1 MKSNQLIKSLGGLQI
16 FGRLIGT
23 MLDQLNKVER
33 KDDEAKTPVNSTE
46 IEFYLRLTLNVFMNM
61 LIYNNDDPSL
71 ATELLNNRF
80 IQVEEV
86 CVKAVKISIE
96 LAIVPIR
103 KLLIIFFIYLR
114 LLFTD
119 RTRDPVGLENDQIV
133 QDIQAKMPYGKPTSM
148 KDNPYLKENSERYLS
163 ADAKLRF
170 HLKTDHPVE
179 QFYKRYMTN
188 DQPIPQIIVVGIL
201 RVLLTTC
208 PNNAKNAGGID
219 LHSEWSSC
227 LNLLLLHRDFFVK
240 HGFKSKVFEKTNSL
254 LTADPQV
261 KKDEEKKSE

>member
-1 MKSNQLIKSLGGLQI
+1 MTRAMSKSKQKHLINSRDEATGVKKVTELKQKQMKSNQLIKSLGGLQI

-71 ATELLNNRF
+71 AIELLNNRF

-86 CVKAVKISIE
+86 CMKAVKISIE

-103 KLLIIFFIYLR
+103 KFLIIFFIYLR

-133 QDIQAKMPYGKPTSM
+133 QDI
-148 KDNPYLKENSERYLS
+148 
-163 ADAKLRF
+163 
-170 HLKTDHPVE
+170 
-179 QFYKRYMTN
+179 
-188 DQPIPQIIVVGIL
+188 
-201 RVLLTTC
+201 
-208 PNNAKNAGGID
+208 
-219 LHSEWSSC
+219 
-227 LNLLLLHRDFFVK
+227 
-240 HGFKSKVFEKTNSL
+240 
-254 LTADPQV
+254 
-261 KKDEEKKSE
+261 

>member
-1 MKSNQLIKSLGGLQI
+1 MKANQLIKSLGGLQI

-71 ATELLNNRF
+71 AIELLNNRF

-86 CVKAVKISIE
+86 CMKAVKISIE

-103 KLLIIFFIYLR
+103 KFLIIFFIYLR

-119 RTRDPVGLENDQIV
+119 RPRDPVGLENDQIV
-133 QDIQAKMPYGKPTSM
+133 QDI
-148 KDNPYLKENSERYLS
+148 
-163 ADAKLRF
+163 
-170 HLKTDHPVE
+170 
-179 QFYKRYMTN
+179 
-188 DQPIPQIIVVGIL
+188 
-201 RVLLTTC
+201 
-208 PNNAKNAGGID
+208 
-219 LHSEWSSC
+219 
-227 LNLLLLHRDFFVK
+227 
-240 HGFKSKVFEKTNSL
+240 
-254 LTADPQV
+254 
-261 KKDEEKKSE
+261 